1 MEMTASDRVR
11 FFGVQN
17 RAVETLCCRKNR
29 AVEPFGMRKN
39 FGDERNEAHDRGD
52 AVRKR

>member
-17 RAVETLCCRKNR
+17 RAVE
-29 AVEPFGMRKN
+29 PFCMRKN

-52 AVRKR
+52 DVRKR